1 MPEFIYE
8 AVDRAGKTTVGT
20 IVARDNSDAATK
32 VRALGV
38 YPTKIANGGGK
49 NAALKASITS
59 NGVAN
64 APKNGI
70 AKKSNSGAVASG
82 QDRRI
87 TRIQILLFTREM
99 ADLLDAGLPMDRA
112 FSVLIEQTDGGSFN
126 SMLSAMQG
134 DIRAGQSLS
143 DALSKFP
150 REFPPLYSN
159 MIRAG
164 EVSGKLADVMLRL
177 ADFQEK
183 EQVRRS
189 QVMSALT
196 YPAVLVS
203 VAVLAIVFLLT
214 FAIPRLA
221 GVFHNLGKDLPLPTQ
236 ILLST
241 SAVIGKFW
249 WLILI
254 VIFGMV
260 YGFRFWTRT
269 RQGRQTF
276 DRLRLSV
283 PLFGKLH
290 QKMVS
295 SRLVRT
301 LGTLLSGGVPILEA
315 MDIAAVAL
323 GNVVA
328 EEALNDARGAVR
340 QGETL
345 NHAMDR
351 STVFLPVV
359 RHMAAVGEETG
370 RLPNMLLRTADTLDF
385 EVDSAL
391 RRMTSLVEPLVVLF
405 MGVFVGFVVMSI
417 LLPIFQINTM
427 VK

>member
-1 MPEFIYE
+1 MPEFHYE
-8 AVDRAGKTTVGT
+8 ALDRYGKSTTGM
-20 IVARDNSDAATK
+20 IVARDNSDAAVK
-32 VRALGV
+32 VRALGF
-38 YPTKIANGGGK
+38 YPVEVRNGGGK
-49 NAALKASITS
+49 TA
-59 NGVAN
+59 
-64 APKNGI
+64 APKALPAANG
-70 AKKSNSGAVASG
+70 AATAHKNGSTKKNSVALPKSG
-82 QDRRI
+82 QERRVN
-87 TRIQILLFTREM
+87 RMQVLLFTRER

-112 FSVLIEQTDGGSFN
+112 FSVLIEQTDGGSFQN
-126 SMLSAMQG
+126 LLSAMQG

-143 DALSKFP
+143 DALNKFP
-150 REFPPLYSN
+150 REFPPLYAN
-159 MIRAG
+159 MVRAG

-196 YPAVLVS
+196 YPLVLVS

-236 ILLST
+236 VLLGT
-241 SAVIGKFW
+241 SGFVGKFW
-249 WLILI
+249 WLILL
-254 VIFGMV
+254 VIFGAI
-260 YGFRFWTRT
+260 YGFRFWTNT
-269 RQGRQTF
+269 RQGRFAF
-276 DRLRLSV
+276 DKFRLRL
-283 PLFGKLH
+283 PILGKLH

-301 LGTLLSGGVPILEA
+301 LGTLLGGGVPILEA

-328 EEALNDARGAVR
+328 EEALNEARGGVR

-351 STVFLPVV
+351 STIFLPVV